1 MEHHGCRGY
10 LRQVRRMPHERSQ
23 PFDETLLSGYLDG
36 ELTQAEEQRVRI
48 QLEDDPDARR
58 LLEEMRAMRSA
69 TMTTRFTVPEDIQ
82 WDERPRSRLSG
93 FLRGSGWLFVG
104 VWILAVAGYAS
115 WRFLTSGV
123 TLEQLIPAAGLFGL
137 TLVFLSILLDRLR
150 DLKTDRYRRVRR

>member
-10 LRQVRRMPHERSQ
+10 QRQVRKMPRERSQ

-82 WDERPRSRLSG
+82 WDERPRSWLSG

-104 VWILAVAGYAS
+104 VWILVVAGYALWES
-115 WRFLTSGV
+115 VTSGV
-123 TLEQLIPAAGLFGL
+123 TLQQLIAAAGLFGL
-137 TLVFLSILLDRLR
+137 ALVFLSILLDRLR